1 MHGSATPSQSG
12 VIAPPP
18 APATESDDNAP
29 PRAGRRPIRGGRPP
43 ARERPSGPNVALVQF
58 FLSSVALLI
67 VVGTIGAIVLRQV
80 ATGEALHDARS
91 VTVAFGRGVL
101 SNQVTPDVLRGDPA
115 AVAALDRAVRDRV
128 LGNQIVRI
136 KVWTPD
142 GRIVYSD
149 ATELIGRRFALPED
163 LRAAHN
169 DNAVRA
175 DVTDLSRPE
184 NSFERGRGRLV
195 EVYLPLRVAS
205 GARVLVEAYHPAG
218 NIDAASTRIWKEFLP
233 VLFALLLALAAVQ
246 LPLAWSHT
254 RRRRAEAL
262 EREQLAREAERAL
275 QAERGRIAS
284 ELHDGV
290 VQDLA
295 GVAYELQAAAIQTT
309 PGATS
314 GGELDGIL
322 RRGADVCRD
331 SMTRLRDL
339 LVDLRADDPG
349 NQDLNAAI
357 EALVRPLRAR
367 GLEVA
372 VHSQLDEALSR
383 DTAEMIHRA
392 ARETLRSVHVEA
404 RTVRVV
410 LVDADGG
417 VTLSV
422 EDDGRAMAGE
432 HRHAGRG
439 PGHVALARLA
449 DSLAAHGGWLSIDSE
464 PGSGTR
470 VTASLPRGG

>member
-1 MHGSATPSQSG
+1 MHGSETPNEPS

-18 APATESDDNAP
+18 TAADELGPTP
-29 PRAGRRPIRGGRPP
+29 TRRRLGDRPTRG
-43 ARERPSGPNVALVQF
+43 RPSGRRVALVQF

-67 VVGTIGAIVLRQV
+67 VVATIGAIVLRQV

-101 SNQVTPDVLRGDPA
+101 SNQITPAVLDGDPA
-115 AVAALDRAVRDRV
+115 AVAALDRAVRERV

-136 KVWTPD
+136 KVWTPG

-149 ATELIGRRFALPED
+149 AADLIGRSYALPDD
-163 LRAAHN
+163 LRAVHA

-184 NSFERGRGRLV
+184 NSFERGQGRLV
-195 EVYLPLRVAS
+195 EVYMPLRLAS
-205 GARVLVEAYHPAG
+205 GERVLVEAYHPAG
-218 NIDAASTRIWKEFLP
+218 NVDAARNRIWREFVP
-233 VLFALLLALAAVQ
+233 VLFALLLALAAAQ

-262 EREQLAREAERAL
+262 EREQLAREAESAL

-295 GVAYELQAAAIQTT
+295 GVAYELQAAAIQS

-314 GGELDGIL
+314 GVELTGIL
-322 RRGADVCRD
+322 HRGADVCRD

-349 NQDLNAAI
+349 AQDLTAAI
-357 EALVRPLRAR
+357 EALARPLRAR

-372 VHSQLDEALSR
+372 IDAQVGGALPR
-383 DTAEMIHRA
+383 DTAEIIHRA
-392 ARETLRSVHVEA
+392 ARETLRTVHADA
-404 RTVRVV
+404 RTVRIM
-410 LVDADGG
+410 LGADGSV
-417 VTLSV
+417 VTLRV
-422 EDDGRAMAGE
+422 EDDGQSMAGE

-439 PGHVALARLA
+439 PGHIALARLA
-449 DSLAAHGGWLSIDSE
+449 DSLAARGGYLSIDSE

-470 VTASLPRGG
+470 VTASVPRG

>member
-1 MHGSATPSQSG
+1 MHGSATPRQAG

-18 APATESDDNAP
+18 APETDSRDVAP
-29 PRAGRRPIRGGRPP
+29 PQGGRRPIVGGRRP
-43 ARERPSGPNVALVQF
+43 ARERPSGPRVALFQF

-101 SNQVTPDVLRGDPA
+101 SNQVTPEVLHGDPA
-115 AVAALDRAVRDRV
+115 AIAALDRAVRERV

-136 KVWTPD
+136 KVWTPE

-163 LRAAHN
+163 LRAAHT

-218 NIDAASTRIWKEFLP
+218 NIDAASNRIWREFLP

-295 GVAYELQAAAIQTT
+295 GVAYELQAAAIQA
-309 PGATS
+309 PAAAS

-372 VHSQLDEALSR
+372 VDSQLDETLSR
-383 DTAEMIHRA
+383 ATAEMIHRA

-404 RTVRVV
+404 RTVRVL
-410 LVDADGG
+410 LVDGDGD

-439 PGHVALARLA
+439 PAHVALARLA
-449 DSLAAHGGWLSIDSE
+449 DSLAARGGWLSIDSE